1 MASLVKL
8 STIKVEEVSGLAA
21 GRAAALRKGG
31 ISSVADLLL
40 HVPRKYLDRSRVEPI
55 ARAPVGEEVT
65 IVGRV
70 TKVSSRR
77 PRAKMVIVEVRV
89 TDGTSVLP
97 VVFFNQGYR
106 VKQLPEGTEVA
117 LSGKIERFR
126 GQPQMNNP
134 AVDVLDSDL
143 ESLTTGRIVPIH
155 PAVGVV
161 SPGILRR
168 AMHNA
173 LRRARPIADPVPE
186 DLVDRL
192 GLIDRDTALAHVHFP
207 PEPEDSTSARRRL
220 VFDEFFRLEVA
231 LALQKR
237 RQMAEARGIAHRFE
251 GELVARFIEGLP
263 YVLTG
268 AQKNVLDEIKT
279 DLGADHPMHRLLQG
293 EVGSGKTVVA
303 VATLLVAVQGG
314 NQGAVMA
321 PTEVLA
327 EQHFMSIR
335 GLLEV
340 AGLSPPEEGAGGRL
354 GMVNLFATGGPVVK
368 IALLTSSQAR
378 TNYDPGAARS
388 DVIDAIRKGDVDLVV
403 GTHSLIQEG
412 IEFARLA
419 IAVID
424 EQHRFG
430 VGQRV
435 LLKEKATEAD
445 PDLLIMTA
453 TPIPRTLSMTLYGD
467 LDVSIIDEMPPGR
480 SPVRTMALSPVG
492 EERAWDLIRKEV
504 SSGHQAFV
512 VCPLVEDS
520 PKIELSSAT
529 AEHKRLQGVFPDM
542 AVGLIHGQL
551 LPRDKEAVMGA
562 FRTGEIDVLVSTTVI
577 EVGID
582 VPNATV
588 MVIEDADR
596 FGLSQLHQLR
606 GRVGRGDDAG
616 TCVLIADPATDEGK
630 ARIAAMVATT
640 DGFRLAEEDL
650 KLRGQGTVF
659 GARQSGMADLRLAD
673 VLKDFDELVAA
684 RREAFALVDRDPDL
698 ALHSDLRDEVR
709 TFLGERVEWL
719 FKS

>member
-1 MASLVKL
+1 
-8 STIKVEEVSGLAA
+8 
-21 GRAAALRKGG
+21 
-31 ISSVADLLL
+31 
-40 HVPRKYLDRSRVEPI
+40 
-55 ARAPVGEEVT
+55 
-65 IVGRV
+65 
-70 TKVSSRR
+70 
-77 PRAKMVIVEVRV
+77 
-89 TDGTSVLP
+89 
-97 VVFFNQGYR
+97 
-106 VKQLPEGTEVA
+106 
-117 LSGKIERFR
+117 
-126 GQPQMNNP
+126 
-134 AVDVLDSDL
+134 
-143 ESLTTGRIVPIH
+143 
-155 PAVGVV
+155 
-161 SPGILRR
+161 
-168 AMHNA
+168 MHNA
-173 LRRARPIADPVPE
+173 LRRARPITDPVPE

-192 GLIDRDTALAHVHFP
+192 GLIDRDTALAHIHFP

-237 RQMAEARGIAHRFE
+237 RQMAEARGIAHRFD

-340 AGLSPPEEGAGGRL
+340 AGLSPPQEGVGGRL

-445 PDLLIMTA
+445 PDLLIRSKRITGR
-453 TPIPRTLSMTLYGD
+453 TPPS
-467 LDVSIIDEMPPGR
+467 
-480 SPVRTMALSPVG
+480 
-492 EERAWDLIRKEV
+492 
-504 SSGHQAFV
+504 
-512 VCPLVEDS
+512 
-520 PKIELSSAT
+520 
-529 AEHKRLQGVFPDM
+529 
-542 AVGLIHGQL
+542 
-551 LPRDKEAVMGA
+551 
-562 FRTGEIDVLVSTTVI
+562 
-577 EVGID
+577 
-582 VPNATV
+582 
-588 MVIEDADR
+588 
-596 FGLSQLHQLR
+596 
-606 GRVGRGDDAG
+606 
-616 TCVLIADPATDEGK
+616 
-630 ARIAAMVATT
+630 
-640 DGFRLAEEDL
+640 
-650 KLRGQGTVF
+650 
-659 GARQSGMADLRLAD
+659 
-673 VLKDFDELVAA
+673 
-684 RREAFALVDRDPDL
+684 
-698 ALHSDLRDEVR
+698 
-709 TFLGERVEWL
+709 
-719 FKS
+719 